1 MTSTDPLRNLGVRL
15 GPHGGELRVFSANAD
30 AMELCLFDETDP
42 NWLVKTVPM
51 TRDANGVWMGRSRS
65 LAVGTRYTVRVSGPA
80 APGNMFDP
88 EALLLDP
95 YARGLIRV
103 ASDGWRSVVVADG
116 FDWGDAH
123 KPATPLDHTVI
134 YEAHVKGI
142 SRLNP
147 AVPEELRGSY
157 AGLAHESTIGY
168 LKDLG
173 VTAVEL
179 LPVHAFVSEQ
189 RLIQEGLTNYWGY
202 NTLNFF
208 TPHTHYASR
217 GAQAAGPAAVLA
229 EFKGM
234 VKLLHLA
241 GIEVILD
248 VVYNHTAEEGIG
260 GPRTSFRGI
269 DNATYYRHDGTGA
282 YIDVTGCGN
291 TLDFGNPVPQRLV
304 LDSLRY
310 WANEMQIDGFRFDLA
325 ATLGRGTDASY
336 HRDHPLLVAAQ
347 TDPALQGV
355 KLIAEPWDVGLGGW
369 QTGNFPGPTSGTG
382 ASQADGWSEWNDRYR
397 DRVRNF
403 WLADISDARRNGQAP
418 VGIGGFATRLAGS
431 SNTFSPERGPLASVN
446 FITAHDGFTMA
457 DLTVYDVKHNLGNGE
472 NNRDGTDNNRSFN
485 HGVEGPTTD
494 EAILMTRA
502 KAVRNLMGTL
512 LLSAGV
518 PMITAGDEYG
528 RSQRGNNNAYCH
540 DSELTWMGWLRTRE
554 QRELYD
560 TTKRLL
566 QLRRDNPA
574 LRPSRYAV
582 DGQTTPN
589 ASHMDWYDATG
600 QRMDDEDWNS
610 PENRTLQ
617 YLAAS
622 TPDKEEFN
630 RVLLIVHGVED
641 DVEVSLPVAPG
652 VTGYRLLWDSATE
665 VPIPEDATE
674 VAPGATRLVG
684 GTSMQL
690 YRAHGP
696 RVEPAVAATGA
707 DAAAGTPAAAAHG

>member
-1 MTSTDPLRNLGVRL
+1 MTSTDPLRNLGVRV

-30 AMELCLFDETDP
+30 AMELCLFDAADP
-42 NWLVKTVPM
+42 NWMVKAVPM
-51 TRDANGVWMGRSRS
+51 TRDANGVWVGRSRS
-65 LAVGTRYTVRVSGPA
+65 LTVGTRYAVRVSGPN
-80 APGNMFDP
+80 APANSFDP
-88 EALLLDP
+88 EALLIDP
-95 YARGLIRV
+95 YARGLVRV
-103 ASDGWRSVVVADG
+103 GSEGWRSVVVADG
-116 FDWGDAH
+116 FDWGEAR
-123 KPATPLDHTVI
+123 KPGTELDRTVI

-142 SRLNP
+142 SKLNP
-147 AVPEELRGSY
+147 DIPEELRGSY
-157 AGLAHESTIGY
+157 AGLAHESTIRY
-168 LKDLG
+168 LKELG

-208 TPHTHYASR
+208 TPHIPYASR
-217 GAQAAGPAAVLA
+217 AAQAAGPEAVLA

-248 VVYNHTAEEGIG
+248 VVYNHTAEEGME

-269 DNATYYRHDGTGA
+269 DNATYYRHDDTGA

-291 TLDFGNPVPQRLV
+291 TVDFGNPVPQRLV

-325 ATLGRGTDASY
+325 ATLGRGTDASF

-347 TDPALQGV
+347 SDPALQGV

-369 QTGNFPGPTSGTG
+369 QTGNFPGPTGDH
-382 ASQADGWSEWNDRYR
+382 AGWSEWNDRYR

-403 WLADISDARRNGQAP
+403 WLADIAEARRNGQAP

-431 SNTFSPERGPLASVN
+431 SNTFSPDRGPLASVN
-446 FITAHDGFTMA
+446 FVTAHDGFTMA
-457 DLTVYDVKHNLGNGE
+457 DLTAYDVKHNLGNGE
-472 NNRDGTDNNRSFN
+472 GNRDGTDNNRSFN
-485 HGVEGPTTD
+485 HGVEGPTHD
-494 EAILMTRA
+494 EGILLARA
-502 KAVRNLMGTL
+502 KAIRNLMGTL

-528 RSQRGNNNAYCH
+528 RSQRGNNNAYCQ
-540 DSELTWMGWLRTRE
+540 DSELTWLSWLRTRE
-554 QRELYD
+554 QRELYE

-566 QLRRDNPA
+566 QLRRENPA
-574 LRPSRYAV
+574 LRPVRYAV
-582 DGQTTPN
+582 SGQTTPN

-622 TPDKEEFN
+622 TPVTEEFN
-630 RVLLIVHGVED
+630 RILLIVHGVED

-652 VTGYRLLWDSATE
+652 VTSYQLLWDSATE
-665 VPIPEDATE
+665 VPITE
-674 VAPGATRLVG
+674 EPTEFAPGTTRLVG

-690 YRAHGP
+690 YRASGP
-696 RVEPAVAATGA
+696 RVEEPEATV
-707 DAAAGTPAAAAHG
+707 